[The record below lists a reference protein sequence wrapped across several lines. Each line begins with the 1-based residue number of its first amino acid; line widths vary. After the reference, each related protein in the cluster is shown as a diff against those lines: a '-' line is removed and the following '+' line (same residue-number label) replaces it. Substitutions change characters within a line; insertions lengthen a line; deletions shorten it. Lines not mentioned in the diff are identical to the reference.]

1 MKLRLLFLT
10 LICALTSL
18 PVLRAED
25 AAPKPAAKEETEL
38 DRVMERLN
46 KAYGKVRRQV
56 ADATKNADSLA
67 QVAIMKAA
75 AEEAAK
81 LEPKWKADKPADEQ
95 AKFVAAYQAKMKDTI
110 AEIAKLEEALKAG
123 NNEEAAK
130 IFGTVRDAQKA
141 GHKEFKK
148 PDPKKG

>member
-1 MKLRLLFLT
+1 MKIRLLFIA

-25 AAPKPAAKEETEL
+25 GAPKAAAKEETEL
-38 DRVMERLN
+38 DHVMDRLN

-56 ADATKNADSLA
+56 SDATKNADSIA
-67 QVAIMKAA
+67 QVAIMKEA
-75 AEEAAK
+75 AEAAVK

-95 AKFVAAYQAKMKDTI
+95 AKFVADYQAKMKETI
-110 AEIAKLEEALKAG
+110 AQIAKLEEALKAG

-130 IFGTVRDAQKA
+130 IFGVVRDAQKA